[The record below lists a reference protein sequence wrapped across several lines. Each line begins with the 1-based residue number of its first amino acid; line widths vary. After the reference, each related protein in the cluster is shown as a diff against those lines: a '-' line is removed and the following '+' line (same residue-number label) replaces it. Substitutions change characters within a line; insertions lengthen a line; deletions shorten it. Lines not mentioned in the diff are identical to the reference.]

1 MLLPPPRGRNLAE
14 VRFLKNKNHSG
25 GLRDFKLNFRN
36 QGGGCADLISN
47 APSLTVL
54 KYYTNA
60 RARAPWARLM
70 LSAALKRAA
79 ASRSAHGVH
88 TQHTREGFKE
98 THSHTSS
105 CSAYMSSG
113 ASSSCSSSLHSR
125 KWSGRLHGRHQRAV
139 PLLILG
145 RGCHGHGAATAPSV
159 PCARASSE
167 VFFVLIHNIIKIRI
181 IHNTRRFPLYYA
193 TLEGPG
199 APDAGL

>member
-1 MLLPPPRGRNLAE
+1 MGNASSSAARAQLGRGTM
-14 VRFLKNKNHSG
+14 VKNRNHSG

-105 CSAYMSSG
+105 CSAYMSRG
-113 ASSSCSSSLHSR
+113 ASSAAMDTE
-125 KWSGRLHGRHQRAV
+125 QRA
-139 PLLILG
+139 G
-145 RGCHGHGAATAPSV
+145 ETDSAKR
-159 PCARASSE
+159 ARAGARFRSI
-167 VFFVLIHNIIKIRI
+167 FCI
-181 IHNTRRFPLYYA
+181 NT
-193 TLEGPG
+193 
-199 APDAGL
+199 